1 MSAHT
6 PGPWEITAVENSGG
20 ILAILGKDAA
30 GDFLIAEIQQGET
43 PATDRANARLIAAA
57 PDLLK
62 ALQAIKEA
70 LDTYRR
76 VQDWRPIHFLLENKT
91 LEAAIAK
98 ATGEAATS

>member
-6 PGPWEITAVENSGG
+6 SGPWVIHDVFPYQR
-20 ILAILGKDAA
+20 IV
-30 GDFLIAEIQQGET
+30 AEIGNRVIVPKMGGDSVE
-43 PATDRANARLIAAA
+43 ADARLVASA
-57 PDLLK
+57 PDLLE

-91 LEAAIAK
+91 LEGAIAK